1 MLHLDPGIHLQEVE
15 VEAFRIDDE
24 FHRTGA
30 SVARGAAEVQCRI
43 GHPRLDLAGQP
54 GRRAFLDHL
63 LEAPLKRAVPFE
75 EVHGVAVAEAENL
88 YLDMARLRDE
98 PFQDRKSSVSGK
110 RWSVRVNLGG
120 RWKIKKK

>member
-54 GRRAFLDHL
+54 GRRAFLDPL
-63 LEAPLKRAVPFE
+63 LEAPLNRAAPFE
-75 EVHGVAVAEAENL
+75 EVHGVAAAEAQT
-88 YLDMARLRDE
+88 LDHEMAPIRSAALHKNSTA
-98 PFQDRKSSVSGK
+98 PTNSSA
-110 RWSVRVNLGG
+110 
-120 RWKIKKK
+120 

>member
-1 MLHLDPGIHLQEVE
+1 MRISDWSSDVCSSDLPGVHLQEVE

-30 SVARGAAEVQCRI
+30 SVARSAAELQCRI
-43 GHPRLDLAGQP
+43 GHPRLNLAGQP

-75 EVHGVAVAEAENL
+75 EVHGVGAAEPRYEARRVGTKGVIPCL
-88 YLDMARLRDE
+88 YC
-98 PFQDRKSSVSGK
+98 
-110 RWSVRVNLGG
+110 WSPYTY
-120 RWKIKKK
+120 KKTTN

>member
-30 SVARGAAEVQCRI
+30 SVARGSAEVHCRI

-54 GRRAFLDHL
+54 GRRAFLAHL
-63 LEAPLKRAVPFE
+63 LEAPLKRAAPFE
-75 EVHGVAVAEAENL
+75 EVPGVAVAEAENL
-88 YLDMARLRDE
+88 YTDVASLRTE
-98 PFQDRKSSVSGK
+98 AFQATATPRHHLASTTQNQK
-110 RWSVRVNLGG
+110 
-120 RWKIKKK
+120 

>member
-1 MLHLDPGIHLQEVE
+1 MRISDWSSDVCSSDLPGVHLQEVE

-63 LEAPLKRAVPFE
+63 LEAPRKRAVPFE
-75 EVHGVAVAEAENL
+75 EEIGSAACRE
-88 YLDMARLRDE
+88 R
-98 PFQDRKSSVSGK
+98 VSQY
-110 RWSVRVNLGG
+110 V
-120 RWKIKKK
+120 

>member
-54 GRRAFLDHL
+54 GRRAFLEHL
-63 LEAPLKRAVPFE
+63 LEPRLTRAAPSEA
-75 EVHGVAVAEAENL
+75 VHGVAVAEAENL
-88 YLDMARLRDE
+88 RSEERRGGNESARTC
-98 PFQDRKSSVSGK
+98 KA
-110 RWSVRVNLGG
+110 GG
-120 RWKIKKK
+120 STD